1 MITLADTQPVALP
14 RAEWSALPNHILHVV
29 LFLTIASSFFVFVQP
44 SPYEGLIA
52 ILALVCVIAPTSID
66 RLLIPLILL
75 AAIMIAAASSAV
87 FTVLDKYNAVQFYGI
102 TVYLQLTAILFACIF
117 TSNCARRLDVMRS
130 AYIFA
135 ATIAS
140 VIGIIGYFKMFSG
153 AEAYFT
159 VDNRVSS
166 TFKDPN
172 AFGPFLVPPLLMIM
186 ERFINERMRWHH
198 FIASLII
205 FVGLLLSFSRGAI
218 GNFAVAAVVMLLFL
232 FLTATGPRVRMR
244 IVLLLVIGSAVGAL
258 LFIALLSVDDIAKM
272 ISQRAVLLESY
283 DTGTSGARFSVQSD
297 ALRLVL
303 DYPNGMGPLVFSLIN
318 NLVAHNSYLDTALNY
333 GWLGGISYT
342 TQVTL
347 TLFLG
352 FRMILIRTPW
362 QSTFIAC
369 HAAFLG
375 LALEAFIVE
384 TDHTRHHYLL
394 MGVIWGLSAASTR
407 YLRAQYKV
415 SFDKQVPT

>member
-1 MITLADTQPVALP
+1 LITLADTRAVALA
-14 RAEWSALPNHILHVV
+14 RAGQSVLSNHILHAV

-52 ILALVCVIAPTSID
+52 VLALVCVIAPTSID

-87 FTVLDKYNAVQFYGI
+87 FKVLDTYKAVQFYGI
-102 TVYLQLTAILFACIF
+102 TVYLQLTGIVFACIF
-117 TSNCARRLDVMRS
+117 TSDCARRLDVARS

-140 VIGIIGYFKMFSG
+140 VIGIIGYFQMFPG
-153 AEAYFT
+153 AEYYFT
-159 VDNRVSS
+159 MDNRVSS

-186 ERFINERMRWHH
+186 ERFITERMRWHQL
-198 FIASLII
+198 IAILII
-205 FVGLLLSFSRGAI
+205 FVALLLSFSRGAV
-218 GNFAVAAVVMLLFL
+218 GNFAAAAVVMLLFL
-232 FLTATGPRVRMR
+232 YVTATGPRVRMR
-244 IVLLLVIGSAVGAL
+244 IVLLLVIGGTVGVL
-258 LFIALLSVDDIAKM
+258 VFTALLSVDEIAKM
-272 ISQRAVLLESY
+272 ISERAVLLESY
-283 DTGTSGARFSVQSD
+283 DTGTSGARFNVQLD
-297 ALRLVL
+297 ALRLLL
-303 DYPNGMGPLVFSLIN
+303 DYPNGMGPLVFSYIN
-318 NLVAHNSYLDTALNY
+318 DLVAHNSYLDTALNY
-333 GWLGGISYT
+333 GWLGGIAYT

-352 FRMILIRTPW
+352 FRMMFIRTPW
-362 QSTFIAC
+362 QSTFIVC

-384 TDHTRHHYLL
+384 TDHTRQHYLL
-394 MGVIWGLSAASTR
+394 MGAIWGLSAASAR
-407 YLRAQYKV
+407 YIRGQYKAP
-415 SFDKQVPT
+415 SDTPVPP